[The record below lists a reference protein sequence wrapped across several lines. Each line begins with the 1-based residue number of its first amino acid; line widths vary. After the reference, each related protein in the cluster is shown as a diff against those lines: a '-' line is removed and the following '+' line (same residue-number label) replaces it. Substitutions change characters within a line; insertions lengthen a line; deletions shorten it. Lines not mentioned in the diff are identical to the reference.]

1 MPQVV
6 PISWLKKDQ
15 TVPIGQLVLSDDS
28 GQGASMAFRYDE
40 GWLAHGFP
48 LGSDLPLSPTIHYP
62 SSDSMETDPVLG
74 ARCDV
79 FGFFADHAPGKWVE
93 KLIRFLPCPFL

>member
-6 PISWLKKDQ
+6 PIAWLKKNQ

-28 GQGASMAFRYDE
+28 GQGASMAFRYDKE
-40 GWLAHGFP
+40 WLSFGFP

-62 SSDSMETDPVLG
+62 STDSMETDPVLA
-74 ARCDV
+74 ARSDV
-79 FGFFADHAPGKWVE
+79 FGFLLTMLLESG
-93 KLIRFLPCPFL
+93 LRN